1 MDAFKRVMQ
10 RAEHYRHHHV
20 LRERLSVRER
30 MSQILSRVSGEE
42 FVDFDDLFDVSEGK
56 MGLVVTFLAILELLK
71 EALLVVVQTELFAS
85 IHVKAAA

>member
-10 RAEHYRHHHV
+10 RAEHYRHYHA

-30 MSQILSRVSGEE
+30 MSQILSRVGGEE

-71 EALLVVVQTELFAS
+71 EALLVVVQAELFAS